1 MMNRSSANKNTC
13 FGFIAVQQRSIIFCD
28 DVKFD
33 ILRCEFFGVI

>member
-13 FGFIAVQQRSIIFCD
+13 FYFIAVQQGSIIFCD

-33 ILRCEFFGVI
+33 ILRGEFFGVM